1 MGYIASSCL
10 KVSFSVGP
18 VVRVLYQG
26 RSTCQSGESHPKSG
40 RKRRWGGGSQR
51 FSESGTIRT
60 HSLVGGR

>member
-26 RSTCQSGESHPKSG
+26 RSTSQEG
-40 RKRRWGGGSQR
+40 REDGVVVPRGSQR
-51 FSESGTIRT
+51 VALLGRIALLEEGSG
-60 HSLVGGR
+60 L